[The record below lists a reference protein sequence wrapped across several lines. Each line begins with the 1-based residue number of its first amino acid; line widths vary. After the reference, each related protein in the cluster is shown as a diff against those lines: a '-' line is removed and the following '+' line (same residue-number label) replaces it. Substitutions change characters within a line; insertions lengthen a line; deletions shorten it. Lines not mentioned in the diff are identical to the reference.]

1 MKDPL
6 HAQSVTNPVTVVMV
20 CSCQMHELIK
30 LLMKNIISIPGD
42 GPDLCEKC
50 AEGFDLRDGLCTG
63 E

>member
-1 MKDPL
+1 M
-6 HAQSVTNPVTVVMV
+6 TNPVTVVMV